1 MGEVVSVEPME
12 KYLLRHDMHNQ
23 DASTTVQSGISPADL
38 LRAITFAADKHSGQ
52 RRKDASESPYIN
64 HPIAVAAVLAIEGD
78 VTDGTTLVAAILHDT
93 VEDTETTFEE
103 LSGQFGE
110 DVSNL
115 VREVTDDKSLDKAV
129 RKQLQIEHAAKSSAK
144 AKQIK
149 LADKICNIRDIM
161 SSPPADW
168 SLQRRNEYLDWSQ
181 KVVGG
186 CRGVNDKLEQVFD
199 NALEQARAAIA

>member
-1 MGEVVSVEPME
+1 MGERVPI
-12 KYLLRHDMHNQ
+12 LLAMNTQ
-23 DASTTVQSGISPADL
+23 DALTTLQGGISPADL
-38 LRAITFAADKHSGQ
+38 LRTIAFAADKHRRQ
-52 RRKDASESPYIN
+52 RRKDADASPYIN

-78 VTDGTTLVAAILHDT
+78 VTDRATLVAATLHDT
-93 VEDTETTFEE
+93 VEDTETTFQE

-115 VREVTDDKSLDKAV
+115 VREVTDDKSLDKAL
-129 RKQLQIEHAAKSSAK
+129 RKQLQIEHAAKSSDK

-168 SLQRRNEYLDWSQ
+168 TLQRRTEYLDWSC
-181 KVVGG
+181 KVVSG
-186 CRGVNDKLEQVFD
+186 CRGVNEKLEQVFD
-199 NALEQARAAIA
+199 EAVVLAVKSLQSSDQPR